1 MLRRLPT
8 AIVLIALLIRVA
20 AIAGDDGFKPANDSL
35 EYDYYARSIAAGDG
49 LPRSGYLLYGGPTAI
64 HGPGYPF
71 LLGGVYALTGDSV
84 TAGRLAGAALG
95 ALVVLLLYLLTM
107 RIWGRRVGLVAAA
120 MAAVFPPLVLASRDL
135 WSEPLFLV
143 LELTA
148 LLCVVN
154 FRRSGGLLRWA
165 AAAGAICGLAALTRN
180 IGVAVLVATALGVWT
195 IRPRFRPRA
204 LAAPALVV
212 ACAALVILPWVVR
225 NADAFGR
232 FIPLTTGA
240 GVNAGGVYNQES
252 YADGDSHG
260 GWRFTQQVPEYK
272 ALFVT
277 PGLDEA
283 DVDQAL
289 RRDVRRFAWEHPGY
303 VAEATAWN
311 LLRLFEIAGGSVVDQ
326 HGNPVVPPQSGSG
339 TDVAEQIALAL
350 AAALALVGV
359 VAILRSRPGSASSGD
374 RGPPRIPRGP
384 LYLWLLPIL
393 ILLTTAPIGGLPR
406 YRIPID
412 PFLLILAAIGA
423 VWAWDRIVERRSE
436 LAR

>member
-1 MLRRLPT
+1 M
-8 AIVLIALLIRVA
+8 
-20 AIAGDDGFKPANDSL
+20 
-35 EYDYYARSIAAGDG
+35 
-49 LPRSGYLLYGGPTAI
+49 
-64 HGPGYPF
+64 
-71 LLGGVYALTGDSV
+71 
-84 TAGRLAGAALG
+84 
-95 ALVVLLLYLLTM
+95 
-107 RIWGRRVGLVAAA
+107 
-120 MAAVFPPLVLASRDL
+120 LASRDL
-135 WSEPLFLV
+135 WSEPLFGV
-143 LELTA
+143 LELAA

-180 IGVAVLVATALGVWT
+180 IGVVVLVAAALGVWT
-195 IRPRFRPRA
+195 IRPRFGLRA
-204 LAAPALVV
+204 IAAPALVI
-212 ACAALVILPWVVR
+212 ACAALVILPWAVR

-252 YADGDSHG
+252 YADGDSHA

-303 VAEATAWN
+303 VGEATAWN
-311 LLRLFEIAGGSVVDQ
+311 LLRLFEIAGGSVVDL
-326 HGNPVVPPQSGSG
+326 HGDPVVPPQSGSG

-350 AAALALVGV
+350 AAALALAGV
-359 VAILRSRPGSASSGD
+359 VAIVRSRPGSASSGD
-374 RGPPRIPRGP
+374 RGAPRIPRGP
-384 LYLWLLPIL
+384 LYLWLLPVL

-423 VWAWDRIVERRSE
+423 VWAWDRLVERRSE